1 MSSSP
6 RRKLR
11 AVGHTARIA
20 SGLASGELLET
31 PWLKTLLERSTK
43 TAALQQIHP
52 HVPRRLRVGQFQRR
66 KLRATRPKDLLVDR
80 NRSKNKMNQT
90 NKSKNSYGEQN
101 VASAVSAWG
110 SPVGPSFVHK
120 GTKARKLP
128 PGRTQQS
135 GGGGSG
141 KGGKVMFN
149 TTSISTTA
157 TTSGGGTSTAEDVDG
172 QNKRTLHELANGGKK
187 NPVAATSGR
196 KAVAEEGYSMEK
208 SSLGPKQL
216 FLLNQFMGF
225 DKFTGMEREDLVD
238 LMVNEWMTDPYV
250 GDDYRQHVELYCESS
265 FAIDRR
271 TSEREFPNRLN
282 TAVCCDMLQM
292 IARKDTKYRRAL
304 KLVKAGIFASIFS
317 DYQEADESGRTF
329 LEMTPF
335 YTVAKRK
342 HADIRKEYETTKAD
356 ARREKEERSSRTEG
370 ERRERDEELRRTTE
384 RTQQETRTMQPE
396 EMSLE
401 ENNPR
406 ELLGRLLFDL
416 DPDDVADI
424 IEREAGSKYR
434 QAVAQRWVTMAKTG
448 RNDSETSNT
457 DQANYPVEMTTTA
470 TTTMTATT
478 ARVVIHPETEAEQR
492 KKRKEIELAMSTLM
506 ATTGNHAERVLLH
519 AIGSNAEDHHGMDL
533 RRPSTKRKKVELPTL
548 QVLKTHRRKT
558 EADNEG
564 KRVRSFLND
573 SVPHNQKVLVHSI
586 AGNDA
591 VMREMLE
598 QADGGEDHIVL
609 HDRNLL
615 APARDPNKEWTDEEM
630 ILSESVGHGMKVL
643 VHSISHSS

>member
-1 MSSSP
+1 M
-6 RRKLR
+6 
-11 AVGHTARIA
+11 
-20 SGLASGELLET
+20 
-31 PWLKTLLERSTK
+31 
-43 TAALQQIHP
+43 
-52 HVPRRLRVGQFQRR
+52 
-66 KLRATRPKDLLVDR
+66 
-80 NRSKNKMNQT
+80 NRT
-90 NKSKNSYGEQN
+90 NKTKNSYGEQS
-101 VASAVSAWG
+101 VASAASAWG
-110 SPVGPSFVHK
+110 SPVGSSFVHK
-120 GTKARKLP
+120 GTKGGKLPPP

-135 GGGGSG
+135 GGGGGSG

-149 TTSISTTA
+149 TTTSSTTA
-157 TTSGGGTSTAEDVDG
+157 TTSDGGTST
-172 QNKRTLHELANGGKK
+172 TLHELANGGKK
-187 NPVAATSGR
+187 NPVAATSGT
-196 KAVAEEGYSMEK
+196 KAEAEAEEGYSMEK

-342 HADIRKEYETTKAD
+342 HADIRKEYATTKAN
-356 ARREKEERSSRTEG
+356 ARREKKERSSRTEG

-384 RTQQETRTMQPE
+384 IMQQETRTMQPE

-416 DPDDVADI
+416 DPEDVADI

-434 QAVAQRWVTMAKTG
+434 QAVAQRWVTMETTG
-448 RNDSETSNT
+448 GDDSEISST
-457 DQANYPVEMTTTA
+457 DQANYPVEMTPTT
-470 TTTMTATT
+470 TT
-478 ARVVIHPETEAEQR
+478 ARVVTRPETEAEKR
-492 KKRKEIELAMSTLM
+492 KKRKEIELAMSTLI

-533 RRPSTKRKKVELPTL
+533 RRPSTKRKNVELPTL

-598 QADGGEDHIVL
+598 QADGGEDHVVL

-615 APARDPNKEWTDEEM
+615 APTRDPNKEWTDDEM
-630 ILSESVGHGMKVL
+630 LLSESVGHGMKVL
-643 VHSISHSS
+643 IHSISHSS